1 MTFVNRLPRLV
12 TLIGLS
18 MLVALLPH
26 TMCALTTSTV
36 QGTVYRA
43 DGKVASGTLLV
54 SWPAFTTSANEA
66 VAAGNKTVPIG
77 SDGWVSLGLAPNAGA
92 TPAGTYYTAVYHLS
106 DGSTSTEYWVVPTSS
121 TASLASVRAQVM
133 PAAVAMQ
140 SVSKQYV
147 DSSVANVSAGLM
159 QATGG
164 IMNGP
169 LTLSGDPSTN
179 LQAATK
185 HYVDQAA
192 ATNVSKA
199 GDVMTGQL
207 TTPMINGKSFATGM
221 TLQQAINAAGTSG
234 AVEIPANYT
243 GKDIFSNPHGVAVT
257 DLRVD
262 VPVNSRSVKEWGAR
276 CDGTT
281 NDHDAIQAAFDAA
294 YDSSNPTGEH
304 TAFDISFPN
313 GTCYTA
319 TPIDWRG
326 ESFHGTSY
334 QQSRIKGCSGG
345 RIFSRHMIS
354 RTVPP
359 HATAAFSPH
368 GSTTL
373 LDLSITA

>member
-77 SDGWVSLGLAPNAGA
+77 SDGWVSLALAPNAGA

-159 QATGG
+159 QSTGG

-199 GDVMTGQL
+199 GDVMTGPL

-221 TLQQAINAAGTSG
+221 TLQQAINAAGSNG

-243 GKDIFSNPHGVAVT
+243 GKDTFSNPHGVAVT
-257 DLRVD
+257 DLR
-262 VPVNSRSVKEWGAR
+262 SRCA
-276 CDGTT
+276 
-281 NDHDAIQAAFDAA
+281 
-294 YDSSNPTGEH
+294 GEL
-304 TAFDISFPN
+304 AQ
-313 GTCYTA
+313 
-319 TPIDWRG
+319 R
-326 ESFHGTSY
+326 
-334 QQSRIKGCSGG
+334 
-345 RIFSRHMIS
+345 
-354 RTVPP
+354 
-359 HATAAFSPH
+359 
-368 GSTTL
+368 
-373 LDLSITA
+373 